1 MRKIPVVISYVVR
14 EDDGLNLVAE
24 FYDSLRKFPP
34 SSRVILVVSVKN
46 ANSNFMKA
54 VIEIFENKIQN
65 LKVLVEQKPDI
76 GFDIGSHYL
85 VGESYPGHVLIFMS
99 ASSRFNHPNWLKYLT
114 EPFCQDS
121 VGAVGTMLS
130 LESIKDSYIELV
142 DARLKAK
149 LGFKMSQINTTT
161 CIARGIQIP
170 QKQINIGR
178 IGDWIE
184 NRCLNVVCKVLEN
197 RNPLKYAS
205 RFPSFPN
212 PHLRT
217 TGFAVRADLMRIVV
231 DKMPKEKY
239 EAYLYESGYS
249 SISRRVALV
258 GFSVL
263 HCDANG
269 KYENYDEVSSPS
281 TFRVK
286 NFKSIVNDREARN
299 FKQLPKEVQLALSR
313 LTFGMRN

>member
-1 MRKIPVVISYVVR
+1 MQKIPVVISYVVR
-14 EDDGLNLVAE
+14 GDDGLNLVAE

-34 SSRVILVVSVKN
+34 SSRVILVVSVKS
-46 ANSNFMKA
+46 ANSNFTEA

-65 LKVLVEQKPDI
+65 LKVLVESKPDI

-85 VGESYPGHVLIFMS
+85 VGERYPGHVLIFMS

-114 EPFCQDS
+114 KPFCQDN

-149 LGFKMSQINTTT
+149 FRFKMSEINTTT
-161 CIARGIQIP
+161 CLARGIQIP
-170 QKQINIGR
+170 KKQINVGR
-178 IGDWIE
+178 VGDWIS
-184 NRCLNVVCKVLEN
+184 NRCLNVVCKVLKN

-269 KYENYDEVSSPS
+269 NYENYDEVSNPS

-286 NFKSIVNDREARN
+286 NFKSVVNDREARN